1 MTEHVIGL
9 IWDAWRARRKGVSA
23 IAQRQRARFAD
34 MVAHARAS
42 SPYYRELYRDLPD
55 RVESAE
61 QLPVTDKKTLMARF
75 DDWCVDREITEER
88 AQAFAEDP
96 KLIGGRFLDKY
107 TLLTTSGT
115 TGTRGVFVLDDR
127 SMAVTTA
134 MAFRMLT
141 AWLGAGDFVR
151 IVAGGGRMAMV
162 MATGGHFASAVAAA
176 RLKKSRG
183 RRLEVLSV
191 HMPLRELVTRLNEFR
206 PVLLAPYASMAALLA
221 SEQEG
226 GRLHIDP
233 VLLALSAEG
242 LPEGEYDRIARAFK
256 AKVGNSYAAT
266 ECPFFSYSCEHGWL
280 HVNSDWVVF
289 EPVDADHRPVPPGA
303 PSHTVLISNLA
314 NRVQPILR
322 YDLGDSV
329 LQQSGPCRC
338 GNPFPSI
345 RVQGRSSEV
354 LIFRTDGGDRVTV
367 APLAFATL
375 ADHAPGLQMFQIVQ
389 TAPASLRV
397 RLQTRDA
404 DSDRVW
410 EAVRTSI
417 RRLLVDHGLDHV
429 AVERA
434 EEAPEQSKGGKF
446 RQVFPLVDSPRS

>member
-9 IWDAWRARRKGVSA
+9 IWDAWRTRRKGFSA
-23 IAQRQRARFAD
+23 IAQRQRARLAD
-34 MVAHARAS
+34 MVTHARAN

-55 RVESAE
+55 RVERAE

-75 DDWCVDREITEER
+75 DDWCVDRQITLEP
-88 AQAFAEDP
+88 AQAFAEDST
-96 KLIGGRFLDKY
+96 LIGERFLGKY

-115 TGTRGVFVLDDR
+115 TGTRGVFVVDDR
-127 SMAVTTA
+127 SMAVTSA

-141 AWLGAGDFVR
+141 AWLGAGDFIR
-151 IVAGGGRMAMV
+151 IVAGGGSMAMV

-176 RLKKSRG
+176 RLKTSRG

-191 HMPLRELVTRLNEFR
+191 HMPLQELVTRLNQFR

-226 GRLHIDP
+226 GRLHINP

-289 EPVDADHRPVPPGA
+289 EPVDAGHLPVP
-303 PSHTVLISNLA
+303 
-314 NRVQPILR
+314 
-322 YDLGDSV
+322 LGDPNVVFVDVREGEELKKTGKLRGAVHVPRGFLEFYADPTSPTHKPELGAGKKLV
-329 LQQSGPCRC
+329 LYCGSGSRSALGAKALLEMGVTDVAHVAGGFPALQQAGGPR
-338 GNPFPSI
+338 
-345 RVQGRSSEV
+345 
-354 LIFRTDGGDRVTV
+354 
-367 APLAFATL
+367 
-375 ADHAPGLQMFQIVQ
+375 
-389 TAPASLRV
+389 
-397 RLQTRDA
+397 
-404 DSDRVW
+404 
-410 EAVRTSI
+410 
-417 RRLLVDHGLDHV
+417 
-429 AVERA
+429 
-434 EEAPEQSKGGKF
+434 EEAD
-446 RQVFPLVDSPRS
+446 R